1 MTLILFMI
9 LLNRFHI
16 NNIFVTFLMNTKKT
30 TARLAIF
37 AIVTAIA
44 LVTAGALATPVF
56 ASKGATMKTMGSKT
70 TAKATSS
77 LAIFISCIKT
87 IHGGLTIADVNSC
100 YARGYGASNHGVSN
114 TAANSPGASNHGV
127 SNTAANSPGASSLIP
142 LVGLPTFSSGSG
154 HTIHN
159 AASHAGVHS
168 PL

>member
-1 MTLILFMI
+1 M
-9 LLNRFHI
+9 
-16 NNIFVTFLMNTKKT
+16 FLMITKKT

-37 AIVTAIA
+37 AIVTAVA

-56 ASKGATMKTMGSKT
+56 ASKGATMKTMSSNT

-87 IHGGLTIADVNSC
+87 THRGLTMADVSSC
-100 YARGYGASNHGVSN
+100 YDRGYSGS
-114 TAANSPGASNHGV
+114 HGV

-154 HTIHN
+154 HTVHH

-168 PL
+168 LL

>member
-1 MTLILFMI
+1 
-9 LLNRFHI
+9 
-16 NNIFVTFLMNTKKT
+16 MNTKKT

-87 IHGGLTIADVNSC
+87 THRGLTMADVSSC
-100 YARGYGASNHGVSN
+100 YDRGYSGS
-114 TAANSPGASNHGV
+114 HGV

-154 HTIHN
+154 HTVHH

-168 PL
+168 CYSI

>member
-16 NNIFVTFLMNTKKT
+16 NNIFVTLLMNTKKT
-30 TARLAIF
+30 TTRLAIF
-37 AIVTAIA
+37 AIVTAVA

-56 ASKGATMKTMGSKT
+56 ASKGATMKTLSSNT
-70 TAKATSS
+70 PAKATSS

-87 IHGGLTIADVNSC
+87 THRGLTIADVNSC
-100 YARGYGASNHGVSN
+100 YDRGYAGS
-114 TAANSPGASNHGV
+114 HGV

-142 LVGLPTFSSGSG
+142 LVGLPTVSSGSG
-154 HTIHN
+154 HTVHH
-159 AASHAGVHS
+159 AASHTGVHS

>member
-1 MTLILFMI
+1 MI
-9 LLNRFHI
+9 
-16 NNIFVTFLMNTKKT
+16 TKKT

-37 AIVTAIA
+37 AIVTAVA

-56 ASKGATMKTMGSKT
+56 ASKGATMKTMSSNT

-87 IHGGLTIADVNSC
+87 THRGLTMADVSSC
-100 YARGYGASNHGVSN
+100 YDRGYSGS
-114 TAANSPGASNHGV
+114 HGV

-154 HTIHN
+154 HTVHH

-168 PL
+168 LL

>member
-1 MTLILFMI
+1 MTLILFII

-37 AIVTAIA
+37 AIVIA
-44 LVTAGALATPVF
+44 VALATPVF
-56 ASKGATMKTMGSKT
+56 ASKGATMKTMSSNT

-87 IHGGLTIADVNSC
+87 THRGLTMADVSSC
-100 YARGYGASNHGVSN
+100 YDRGYSGS
-114 TAANSPGASNHGV
+114 HGV

-154 HTIHN
+154 HTVHH

-168 PL
+168 LL

>member
-1 MTLILFMI
+1 MTLILFII

-37 AIVTAIA
+37 AIVTAVA

-56 ASKGATMKTMGSKT
+56 ASKGATMKTMSSNT

-87 IHGGLTIADVNSC
+87 THRGLTMADVSSC
-100 YARGYGASNHGVSN
+100 YDRGYSGSHGVSN
-114 TAANSPGASNHGV
+114 TAANN
-127 SNTAANSPGASSLIP
+127 PGASSLIP

-154 HTIHN
+154 HTVHH

-168 PL
+168 LL

>member
-1 MTLILFMI
+1 
-9 LLNRFHI
+9 
-16 NNIFVTFLMNTKKT
+16 MNTKKT

-37 AIVTAIA
+37 AIVTAVA

-56 ASKGATMKTMGSKT
+56 ASKGATMKTMSSNT

-87 IHGGLTIADVNSC
+87 THRGLTMADVSSC
-100 YARGYGASNHGVSN
+100 YDRGYSGS
-114 TAANSPGASNHGV
+114 HGV

-154 HTIHN
+154 HTVHH

-168 PL
+168 LL

>member
-1 MTLILFMI
+1 MTLILFIM

-37 AIVTAIA
+37 AIVIAVA

-56 ASKGATMKTMGSKT
+56 ASKGATMKTMSSNT

-87 IHGGLTIADVNSC
+87 THRGLTMADVSSC
-100 YARGYGASNHGVSN
+100 YDRGYSGS
-114 TAANSPGASNHGV
+114 HGV

-154 HTIHN
+154 HTVHH

-168 PL
+168 LL

>member
-1 MTLILFMI
+1 MTLILFII

-37 AIVTAIA
+37 AIVTAVA

-56 ASKGATMKTMGSKT
+56 ASKGATMKTMSSNT

-87 IHGGLTIADVNSC
+87 THRGLTMADVSSC
-100 YARGYGASNHGVSN
+100 YDRGYSGSHGVSN
-114 TAANSPGASNHGV
+114 TAANSPG
-127 SNTAANSPGASSLIP
+127 ANSPGASSLIP

-154 HTIHN
+154 HTVHH

-168 PL
+168 LL

>member
-16 NNIFVTFLMNTKKT
+16 NNIFVASLMNTKKT

-70 TAKATSS
+70 TARGTSS

-87 IHGGLTIADVNSC
+87 THRGLTIADVNSC
-100 YARGYGASNHGVSN
+100 YARGYGGSHGVNN
-114 TAANSPGASNHGV
+114 TAANSPR
-127 SNTAANSPGASSLIP
+127 ASSLIP

-154 HTIHN
+154 HTVHH

-168 PL
+168 LL

>member
-1 MTLILFMI
+1 MTLILFII

-37 AIVTAIA
+37 AIVIAVA

-56 ASKGATMKTMGSKT
+56 ASKGATMKTMSSNT
-70 TAKATSS
+70 TTKATSS

-87 IHGGLTIADVNSC
+87 THRGLTMADVSSC
-100 YARGYGASNHGVSN
+100 YDRGYSGS
-114 TAANSPGASNHGV
+114 HGV

-154 HTIHN
+154 HTVHH

-168 PL
+168 LL

>member
-1 MTLILFMI
+1 MTLILFII

-37 AIVTAIA
+37 AIVTAVA

-56 ASKGATMKTMGSKT
+56 ASKEATMKTMSSNT

-87 IHGGLTIADVNSC
+87 THRGLTMADVSSC
-100 YARGYGASNHGVSN
+100 YDRGYAGS
-114 TAANSPGASNHGV
+114 HGV

-154 HTIHN
+154 HTVHH

-168 PL
+168 LL

>member
-1 MTLILFMI
+1 MTLILFII

-37 AIVTAIA
+37 AIVTAVA
-44 LVTAGALATPVF
+44 LVTAGVLATPVF
-56 ASKGATMKTMGSKT
+56 ASKGATMKTMSSNT
-70 TAKATSS
+70 TAKATNS

-87 IHGGLTIADVNSC
+87 THRGLTMADVSSC
-100 YARGYGASNHGVSN
+100 YDRGYAGSHR
-114 TAANSPGASNHGV
+114 V

-142 LVGLPTFSSGSG
+142 LIGLPTFSSGSG
-154 HTIHN
+154 HTVHH

-168 PL
+168 LL

>member
-44 LVTAGALATPVF
+44 LVTASALATPVF

-70 TAKATSS
+70 TVKATSS
-77 LAIFISCIKT
+77 LAIFISCIKAT
-87 IHGGLTIADVNSC
+87 HRGLTIADVNSC
-100 YARGYGASNHGVSN
+100 YDRGYGGSHGVSN
-114 TAANSPGASNHGV
+114 TAANG
-127 SNTAANSPGASSLIP
+127 PGASSLIP
-142 LVGLPTFSSGSG
+142 LVGLPTFSSSSG
-154 HTIHN
+154 HTVLHT
-159 AASHAGVHS
+159 ASHAGVHS

>member
-1 MTLILFMI
+1 
-9 LLNRFHI
+9 
-16 NNIFVTFLMNTKKT
+16 MNTKKT

-37 AIVTAIA
+37 AIVTAVA

-56 ASKGATMKTMGSKT
+56 ASKGATMKTMSSNT

-87 IHGGLTIADVNSC
+87 THRGLTMADVSSC
-100 YARGYGASNHGVSN
+100 YDRGYSGS
-114 TAANSPGASNHGV
+114 HGV

-154 HTIHN
+154 HTVHH

>member
-1 MTLILFMI
+1 M
-9 LLNRFHI
+9 LLNKFNI

-37 AIVTAIA
+37 AIVTAVA

-87 IHGGLTIADVNSC
+87 THRGLTMADVSSC
-100 YARGYGASNHGVSN
+100 YDRGYSGS
-114 TAANSPGASNHGV
+114 HGV

-154 HTIHN
+154 HTVHH

-168 PL
+168 LL

>member
-16 NNIFVTFLMNTKKT
+16 NNIFVTLLMNTKKT
-30 TARLAIF
+30 TTRLAIF
-37 AIVTAIA
+37 AIVTAVA

-56 ASKGATMKTMGSKT
+56 ASKGATMKTLSSKT
-70 TAKATSS
+70 PAKATSS

-87 IHGGLTIADVNSC
+87 THRGFTIADVNSC
-100 YARGYGASNHGVSN
+100 YDRGYTGSRGVS
-114 TAANSPGASNHGV
+114 TIAAGHGT
-127 SNTAANSPGASSLIP
+127 SSIGASSLIP

-154 HTIHN
+154 HTVHH

>member
-1 MTLILFMI
+1 MTLILFII

-16 NNIFVTFLMNTKKT
+16 NNIFVMFLMITKKT

-37 AIVTAIA
+37 AIVTAVA

-56 ASKGATMKTMGSKT
+56 ASKGATMKTMSSNT

-87 IHGGLTIADVNSC
+87 THRGLTMADVSSC
-100 YARGYGASNHGVSN
+100 YDRGYSGS
-114 TAANSPGASNHGV
+114 HGV

-154 HTIHN
+154 HTVHH

-168 PL
+168 LL

>member
-1 MTLILFMI
+1 
-9 LLNRFHI
+9 
-16 NNIFVTFLMNTKKT
+16 MNTKKT

-37 AIVTAIA
+37 AIVIAVA

-56 ASKGATMKTMGSKT
+56 ASKGATMKTMSSNT
-70 TAKATSS
+70 TTKATSS

-87 IHGGLTIADVNSC
+87 THRGLTMADVSSC
-100 YARGYGASNHGVSN
+100 YDRGYSGS
-114 TAANSPGASNHGV
+114 HGV

-154 HTIHN
+154 HTVHH

-168 PL
+168 LL

>member
-1 MTLILFMI
+1 MTLILFII

-37 AIVTAIA
+37 AIVTAVA

-56 ASKGATMKTMGSKT
+56 ASKGATMKTMSSNT

-87 IHGGLTIADVNSC
+87 IHRGLTMADVSSC
-100 YARGYGASNHGVSN
+100 YDRGYSGS
-114 TAANSPGASNHGV
+114 HGV

-154 HTIHN
+154 HTVHH

-168 PL
+168 LL

>member
-44 LVTAGALATPVF
+44 LVTAGVLATPVF

-100 YARGYGASNHGVSN
+100 YDRGYGASSHGVSN
-114 TAANSPGASNHGV
+114 TAANSPRASD
-127 SNTAANSPGASSLIP
+127 LIP

>member
-1 MTLILFMI
+1 
-9 LLNRFHI
+9 
-16 NNIFVTFLMNTKKT
+16 MNTKKT

-37 AIVTAIA
+37 AIVIAVA

-56 ASKGATMKTMGSKT
+56 ASKGATMKTMSSNT

-87 IHGGLTIADVNSC
+87 THRGLTMADVSSC
-100 YARGYGASNHGVSN
+100 YDRGYSGS
-114 TAANSPGASNHGV
+114 HGV

-154 HTIHN
+154 HTVHH

-168 PL
+168 LL